1 MSPRLRGMALLL
13 LLAADPLAAQDFPSA
28 EQLQAQRDS
37 LPTPAVKVRTAAFDP
52 ASTTVLR
59 DSSGVA
65 LVLGDASASAAPA
78 TLTDAPITGPVMNAT
93 PGSKPFRL
101 ARREGS
107 DNGLGE
113 PRIDPREMQPWRM
126 LGAVVDPGEFA
137 KLRWISGE
145 SFVGQTAVTPVLVK
159 HGVKP
164 GPVLCLTGAI
174 HGDELNGIEVIRRIL
189 SEVDPKQLSGTII
202 GVPIVNL
209 SGFARGSRYLPDR
222 RDLNRFFP
230 GSKKGSNASRIAYS
244 FFNEVADRCT
254 HLVDFH
260 TGSFERSNLPQV
272 RGDLRIPAVQ
282 EFARGFGA
290 TTVLHSAGSVGMLR
304 RACTARGIA
313 AVTFEIGAPI
323 RLEPEEIGH
332 GVRALET
339 LLDKMGMV
347 NRVRVWKEPQ
357 PFFYQSKWVRA
368 PTGGMLFSTVK
379 LGDRVKQGQL
389 LGKVIDPVDNHEYPM
404 ESPYA
409 GRVLGMALNQIVMPG
424 FATYH
429 MGADTTEAQA
439 VRQAARTAGTA
450 DADVEGEDG
459 STEQAEAAVSERME
473 ERRGKGDE

>member
-1 MSPRLRGMALLL
+1 MRIASWLLPLALLSGMEL
-13 LLAADPLAAQDFPSA
+13 RAQDYPP
-28 EQLQAQRDS
+28 ETELQRQRES
-37 LPTPAVKVRTAAFDP
+37 LPKALRPARTPAPPAAETIVVP
-52 ASTTVLR
+52 
-59 DSSGVA
+59 
-65 LVLGDASASAAPA
+65 
-78 TLTDAPITGPVMNAT
+78 PVT
-93 PGSKPFRL
+93 KPSFRL
-101 ARREGS
+101 ERAEVS
-107 DNGLGE
+107 GLPIE
-113 PRIDPREMQPWRM
+113 SSQMQPWRM
-126 LGAVVDPGEFA
+126 LGTVVDPGEVA
-137 KLRWISGE
+137 KLRWVSGE
-145 SFVGQTAVTPVLVK
+145 SFVGQNTVTPVLVK
-159 HGVKP
+159 HGIKP

-174 HGDELNGIEVIRRIL
+174 HGDELNGIEVVRRVL
-189 SEVDPKQLSGTII
+189 SEIDPKQLTGTII

-230 GSKKGSNASRIAYS
+230 GSKRGSNASRIAYS

-290 TTVLHSAGSVGMLR
+290 TTVLHSAGAPGMLR
-304 RACTARGIA
+304 RACTDRGIA

-332 GVRALET
+332 GVRAIET

-357 PFFYQSKWVRA
+357 PFFYESKWVRA
-368 PTGGMLFSTVK
+368 PMGGMLFSAVK
-379 LGDRVKQGQL
+379 LGDRVKMGQL
-389 LGKVIDPVDNHEYPM
+389 LGKVIDPVDNHEFTM
-404 ESPYA
+404 EAPYA

-429 MGADTTEAQA
+429 MGAETTEAQA
-439 VRQAARTAGTA
+439 VRQAVRQRAA
-450 DADVEGEDG
+450 DEAELERLDEAQAEEN
-459 STEQAEAAVSERME
+459 STEQVEDSVSERRE
-473 ERRGKGDE
+473 EGAGKGTE

>member
-1 MSPRLRGMALLL
+1 MSKRRLLRGRVLAVGCALL
-13 LLAADPLAAQDFPSA
+13 PLAVAVAQDFPSA
-28 EQLQAQRDS
+28 ELIAAQRQS
-37 LPTPAVKVRTAAFDP
+37 LPVAAVKVRTADAP
-52 ASTTVLR
+52 AAEDGSL
-59 DSSGVA
+59 A
-65 LVLGDASASAAPA
+65 DASAPAETEGAPA
-78 TLTDAPITGPVMNAT
+78 PGGAVMQAT
-93 PGSKPFRL
+93 PGSPSPFKLVGRERTGGLL
-101 ARREGS
+101 A
-107 DNGLGE
+107 E
-113 PRIDPREMQPWRM
+113 PRIDPKEMQPWRM
-126 LGAVVDPGEFA
+126 LGSVVEPGSFS
-137 KLRWISGE
+137 KLRWVSGE
-145 SFVGQTAVTPVLVK
+145 SFVGQSTHTPVLVK

-174 HGDELNGIEVIRRIL
+174 HGDELNGIEVIRRIVA
-189 SEVDPKQLSGTII
+189 EVDPKQLSGTII

-230 GSKKGSNASRIAYS
+230 GSRRGSNASRIAYS

-290 TTVLHSAGSVGMLR
+290 TTVLHSAGSPGMLR

-323 RLEPEEIGH
+323 RLEPEEINH

-357 PFFYQSKWVRA
+357 PFFYQSKWVRS
-368 PTGGMLFSTVK
+368 PMGGMLFSSVK

-404 ESPYA
+404 EAPYA

-429 MGADTTEAQA
+429 MGADTTEGEA
-439 VRQAARTAGTA
+439 VRQAARNPSTVDG
-450 DADVEGEDG
+450 DADRMEDG
-459 STEQAEAAVSERME
+459 STEQVEDVVSERRE
-473 ERRGKGDE
+473 ERRGSDE